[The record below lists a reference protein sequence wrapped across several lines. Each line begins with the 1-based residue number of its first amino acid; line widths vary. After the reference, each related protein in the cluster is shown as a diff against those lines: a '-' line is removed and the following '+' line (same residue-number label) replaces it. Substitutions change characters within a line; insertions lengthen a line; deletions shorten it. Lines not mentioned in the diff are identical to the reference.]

1 MAKVLLNFLFYYF
14 DSFKSTNT
22 CACINFLKA
31 EVVFPFINKVFA
43 PLMQMILIV
52 LSSS

>member
-1 MAKVLLNFLFYYF
+1 MRMAKVLLNFLFYYF

-31 EVVFPFINKVFA
+31 EVVFPFI
-43 PLMQMILIV
+43 ILIKY
-52 LSSS
+52 LPL